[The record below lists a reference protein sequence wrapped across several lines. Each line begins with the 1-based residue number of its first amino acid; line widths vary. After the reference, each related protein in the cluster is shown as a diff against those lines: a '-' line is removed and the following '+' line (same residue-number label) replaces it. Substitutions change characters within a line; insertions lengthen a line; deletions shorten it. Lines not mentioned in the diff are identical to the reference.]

1 MRLELTQKSEL
12 ALQALSV
19 LSRTPDG
26 FANGPEI
33 ADALSIS
40 RHYLATVMS
49 PLSRA
54 GWVRSATGPNGGY
67 RLSLDMSDHSVL
79 DLIESVEG
87 AVDRNRCMHGDL
99 MRPVQDPCALH
110 EPWTRAREALLEE
123 LAATNLAEVLG
134 IQPREGDTQ

>member
-19 LSRTPDG
+19 ISRTPER

-40 RHYLATVMS
+40 PHYLATVMA

-54 GWVRSATGPNGGY
+54 GWVRSTTGPRGGY
-67 RLSLDMSDHSVL
+67 RLSVDVSNYSVL
-79 DLIESVEG
+79 DLIESIEG
-87 AVDRNRCMHGDL
+87 TVDRNSCMHGDL
-99 MRPVQDPCALH
+99 MRPVQEPCSLH
-110 EPWTRAREALLEE
+110 EPWVRARDALLEE
-123 LAATNLAEVLG
+123 LDAANLGEVLG
-134 IQPREGDTQ
+134 IQP

>member
-19 LSRTPDG
+19 ISRTPER

-40 RHYLATVMS
+40 PHYLATVMA

-54 GWVRSATGPNGGY
+54 GWVRSTTGPRGGY
-67 RLSLDMSDHSVL
+67 RLSVDVSNHSVL
-79 DLIESVEG
+79 DLIESIEG
-87 AVDRNRCMHGDL
+87 TVDRNSCMHGDL
-99 MRPVQDPCALH
+99 MRPVQEPCSLH
-110 EPWTRAREALLEE
+110 EPWVRARDALLEE
-123 LAATNLAEVLG
+123 LDAANLGEVLG
-134 IQPREGDTQ
+134 IQP